1 MDVGADLRLGPV
13 LRKTTP
19 TTATVWVETEAP
31 AEVAVTAGGARAR
44 SRTFTV
50 HGHHYALCEL
60 QGLAPG
66 STTPYT
72 VDVDGARVWPDPA
85 SEHPPSLVRTP
96 PEGRE
101 APVRMAF
108 GSCRTP
114 IDHSPGAVRRFGS
127 DMLRAYGR
135 RLARLRR
142 DGGDEGHGGEGPGGE
157 GATAV
162 EEPAVLLLIG
172 DQVYA
177 DELQP
182 GMKEFLARRRARV
195 TGDGADARDGVGPG
209 ARTRAEARPPE
220 DEVVFFDEYAELY
233 RRSWTDPDV
242 RWLLSTVPT
251 LMLFDDH
258 DVRDDWNTSG
268 AWRAEMDASPW
279 WGHRIVSGL
288 GAYWVYQHLGNLTG
302 EERKGDPLYREVLT
316 ASSGD
321 AAADGGDAA
330 ELLDAA
336 ALGWHEEPQ
345 SRVWSHEHRMGPA
358 RLLMVDTRAGRD
370 VSDEHRR
377 DILGAPG
384 AAWLDERLTGDT
396 DHLLIAST
404 LPFLLPKAVHRLE
417 AWDEALASGAWGE
430 RLRGPAEKLRRAL
443 DLEHWAAF
451 GRSFGS
457 VSRTLV
463 EVASGR
469 RGNPPATAL
478 FLSGDVHFSYLA
490 RARPSRRAARQGAP
504 GGGTRIAQLVSSP
517 LCNRLPTKLRWAAR
531 LAAAAP
537 TAWAGWIMAR
547 TAGVRPPLLEWKL
560 DEGPW
565 FDNAIAELVLDG
577 RRAEVVWIKGRD
589 GASGELQIDEDGPH
603 GL

>member
-19 TTATVWVETEAP
+19 TTATVWVETGAP
-31 AEVAVTAGGARAR
+31 AEVAVTAGAVRAR

-66 STTPYT
+66 SATPYT
-72 VDVDGARVWPDPA
+72 VEVDGARVWPDPA

-101 APVRMAF
+101 APVRLAF

-114 IDHSPGAVRRFGS
+114 IDHSPGAVRRYGS
-127 DMLRAYGR
+127 DMLRAYAR

-142 DGGDEGHGGEGPGGE
+142 DEGDD
-157 GATAV
+157 GADGTGAAAA
-162 EEPAVLLLIG
+162 EEPTALLLIG

-182 GMKEFLARRRARV
+182 AMKEFLARRRAQEA
-195 TGDGADARDGVGPG
+195 GDTA
-209 ARTRAEARPPE
+209 RAEAQPPE

-233 RRSWTDPDV
+233 RRSWSDPDV

-279 WGHRIVSGL
+279 WRHRIVSGL
-288 GAYWVYQHLGNLTG
+288 GSYWVYQHLGNLTA
-302 EERKGDPLYREVLT
+302 EERAEDPLYSEVLKT
-316 ASSGD
+316 ASGDGAAAGDD
-321 AAADGGDAA
+321 AAGPVDT
-330 ELLDAA
+330 A
-336 ALGWHEEPQ
+336 ALGWHEAPQ
-345 SRVWSHEHRMGPA
+345 SRVWSHEHRFGPA

-370 VSDEHRR
+370 VADEHRR
-377 DILGAPG
+377 DILGGPG
-384 AAWLDERLTGDT
+384 AAWLDERLTGDA

-443 DLEHWAAF
+443 DLEHWSAF

-457 VSRTLV
+457 VSRALV
-463 EVASGR
+463 ELASGT

-478 FLSGDVHFSYLA
+478 LLSGDVHFSYLA
-490 RARPSRRAARQGAP
+490 RARPSRRAARAGTP

-517 LCNRLPTKLRWAAR
+517 LCNRLPTKFRR
-531 LAAAAP
+531 AAAP

-547 TAGVRPPLLEWKL
+547 TAGVRPPLLEWGL

-565 FDNAIAELVLDG
+565 FDNAIAELALDG

-589 GASGELQIDEDGPH
+589 GASGDLQIDEEGPH
-603 GL
+603 EV

>member
-19 TTATVWVETEAP
+19 TTATVWVETGAP
-31 AEVAVTAGGARAR
+31 AEVAVAAGAARAR
-44 SRTFTV
+44 ARTFTV

-60 QGLAPG
+60 RGLEPG
-66 STTPYT
+66 SSTPYT
-72 VDVDGARVWPDPA
+72 VEVDGARVWPDPA
-85 SEHPPSLVRTP
+85 SEHPPSRVTTP
-96 PEGRE
+96 SRDRE
-101 APVRMAF
+101 AQVRLAF

-114 IDHSPGAVRRFGS
+114 IDHSPGAVRRYGG
-127 DMLRAYGR
+127 DMLRAYAR

-142 DGGDEGHGGEGPGGE
+142 EAGEGSVAAPD
-157 GATAV
+157 GAPSPLEPTA
-162 EEPAVLLLIG
+162 LLLIG

-182 GMKEFLARRRARV
+182 GMKDFLARERARAE
-195 TGDGADARDGVGPG
+195 GERAQAH
-209 ARTRAEARPPE
+209 AEARPPG
-220 DEVVFFDEYAELY
+220 DEVVFYDEYAELY

-268 AWRAEMDASPW
+268 AWREEMDASPW
-279 WGHRIVSGL
+279 WRHRIVSGL
-288 GAYWVYQHLGNLTG
+288 GTYWVYQHLGNLTG
-302 EERKGDPLYREVLT
+302 EEREADPLFTEVLRTGDGTDAADT
-316 ASSGD
+316 ANGTDAAGD
-321 AAADGGDAA
+321 AGGA
-330 ELLDAA
+330 LDAA
-336 ALGWHEEPQ
+336 ALDWHRRPQ
-345 SRVWSHEHRMGPA
+345 GKVWSHGHEIGPA

-370 VSDEHRR
+370 VADDRRR

-417 AWDEALASGAWGE
+417 AWNEALASGAWGD
-430 RLRGPAEKLRRAL
+430 RFRAPAERLRRAL
-443 DLEHWAAF
+443 DLEHWPAF
-451 GRSFGS
+451 GRSFEA
-457 VSRTLV
+457 VSRALL
-463 EVASGR
+463 EVASGG
-469 RGNPPATAL
+469 RGAAPATAL

-490 RARPSRRAARQGAP
+490 RARPSHRAVGRRAAE

-517 LCNRLPTKLRWAAR
+517 LCNRLPPKMRSAAR
-531 LAAAAP
+531 LAAGASTAA
-537 TAWAGWIMAR
+537 AGAVMAR
-547 TAGVRPPLLEWKL
+547 SAGVRPPLLEWGL

-565 FDNAIAELVLDG
+565 FENAIAELVLQG
-577 RRAEVVWIKGRD
+577 RRAEVAWLRGGGGD
-589 GASGELQIDEDGPH
+589 SGGLSVDEGTSHEL
-603 GL
+603 